1 MIKGKY
7 NEIVWSNTVDIFA
20 WMMIRNR
27 LLLILLSIAYYGME
41 SLLIY
46 VLIGMRSRIENFQ
59 YRSFLTVIMLVI
71 ATQYYWLIY
80 LISIETLRFVIIG
93 LPHILRFIHQNFKM
107 KRNPA
112 IETFII
118 RLFKKMLENNDD
130 IFETAPIII
139 HMLNDLYNGV
149 DNGKID
155 NNLYWDVNNNI
166 DNLEETLICI
176 EDKKI
181 YIILDEHIL
190 ILWFIG
196 INYVKK

>member
-1 MIKGKY
+1 MFFKRCRLIINIMIKGKY
-7 NEIVWSNTVDIFA
+7 NEIVWSNTV
-20 WMMIRNR
+20 
-27 LLLILLSIAYYGME
+27 
-41 SLLIY
+41 
-46 VLIGMRSRIENFQ
+46 
-59 YRSFLTVIMLVI
+59 
-71 ATQYYWLIY
+71 
-80 LISIETLRFVIIG
+80 
-93 LPHILRFIHQNFKM
+93 
-107 KRNPA
+107 
-112 IETFII
+112 
-118 RLFKKMLENNDD
+118 D